1 MVIEKIT
8 SYINKIFRNE
18 ETMVFSFLLLLAFL
32 TLVIFGGIL
41 TPFIISIVFS
51 YLLYGLVKNF
61 IKLGLSEL
69 ASLIITFT
77 IFVVAGLGLLI
88 WLVPLVFQQTQAL
101 FLEVP
106 VWLNNL
112 RNFIENLIE
121 SNPDLVTSDQISAFF
136 SEFISRLTSLSQ
148 GILDASISG
157 IQDTLVFSIYLI
169 MIPVLVYFFLF
180 DRESI
185 IKGLLKL
192 LPKKREMLSGV
203 WTEMD
208 EQLSNYIRGKGIEI
222 LIVGFAAALI
232 FVSVGL
238 NYAALLSIIVG
249 FSVLIPF
256 VGAFLVTIPVV
267 VVALLQFGI
276 GFEFYLVVS
285 LYLLLQ
291 ALDGNLLVPILFSDA
306 VKLHPVVI
314 MLAVFVFGGLFGF
327 WGAFF
332 SIPLATFIKA
342 IWNSW
347 PKEAASDIS

>member
-1 MVIEKIT
+1 M
-8 SYINKIFRNE
+8 
-18 ETMVFSFLLLLAFL
+18 
-32 TLVIFGGIL
+32 
-41 TPFIISIVFS
+41 
-51 YLLYGLVKNF
+51 
-61 IKLGLSEL
+61 
-69 ASLIITFT
+69 
-77 IFVVAGLGLLI
+77 
-88 WLVPLVFQQTQAL
+88 
-101 FLEVP
+101 
-106 VWLNNL
+106 
-112 RNFIENLIE
+112 
-121 SNPDLVTSDQISAFF
+121 
-136 SEFISRLTSLSQ
+136 
-148 GILDASISG
+148 
-157 IQDTLVFSIYLI
+157 
-169 MIPVLVYFFLF
+169 
-180 DRESI
+180 
-185 IKGLLKL
+185 
-192 LPKKREMLSGV
+192 
-203 WTEMD
+203 
-208 EQLSNYIRGKGIEI
+208 
-222 LIVGFAAALI
+222 GFAAALI

-267 VVALLQFGI
+267 VVALLQFGV
-276 GFEFYLVVS
+276 GFEFYLVVG